1 MAKPAEARSSQ
12 PTVTALL
19 RGLEVLRCF
28 DYARKSLGSSEI
40 ARLTGLPQP
49 TVWRLCRT
57 LEREGYLVA
66 EGDGS
71 RFRPGL
77 AVLTL
82 GYAALSTL
90 DLGELVRPQLE
101 AIADKFMGATGLVT
115 RDRNAMLFLLR
126 CEGKNAY
133 LNVTLRAGST
143 IPIAH
148 SGVGWAY
155 LAGLDEPRR
164 EALVADIRRREPDLW
179 RRAERPFRKAL
190 EEYARTGA
198 ILNVDT
204 FFNGLCTVSL
214 PIGGHASGLDES
226 KLYVIYV
233 SCLTSVLNTDKLRR
247 EAGQALKDVARRL
260 APVLAG
266 GAMRAAPVRRR

>member
-1 MAKPAEARSSQ
+1 MAKRGAPRGSQ
-12 PTVTALL
+12 PTVAALL

-57 LEREGYLVA
+57 LEREGYLVCEA
-66 EGDGS
+66 DGS

-82 GYAALSTL
+82 GYAALGTL
-90 DLGELVRPQLE
+90 DIGELARPQLQS
-101 AIADKFMGATGLVT
+101 IADRFLGATGVVT
-115 RDRNAMLFLLR
+115 RDRLAMLFLLR
-126 CEGKNAY
+126 CEGRNAY

-155 LAGLDEPRR
+155 LAGLTAERR
-164 EALVADIRRREPDLW
+164 DALLADIRRQQPDLW
-179 RRAERPFRKAL
+179 RRAEKPFRKAL
-190 EEYARTGA
+190 EDYGKTGY
-198 ILNVDT
+198 ILNADT
-204 FFNGLCTVSL
+204 FFNGLCTVAM
-214 PIGGHASGLDES
+214 PMGGPAEE

-233 SCLTSVLNTDKLRR
+233 SCLTSVLGTDKLRR
-247 EAGQALKDVARRL
+247 EAGQALREVALRL
-260 APVLAG
+260 APVIERGTARTL
-266 GAMRAAPVRRR
+266 VRTVSRS